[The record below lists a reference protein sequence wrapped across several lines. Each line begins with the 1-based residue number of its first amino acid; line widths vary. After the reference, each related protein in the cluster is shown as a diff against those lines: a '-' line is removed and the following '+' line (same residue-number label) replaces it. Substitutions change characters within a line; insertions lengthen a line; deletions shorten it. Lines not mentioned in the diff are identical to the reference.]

1 MITLLR
7 KDWFDLW
14 QDKARP
20 LQVLMLVA
28 LEASG
33 EDRAGRDA

>member
-28 LEASG
+28 LEAAILNVQ
-33 EDRAGRDA
+33 EKMA